1 MPTATKF
8 SAGERVSITRITAFT
23 APSGVYE
30 VIGALPRDA
39 GPQRYRVRNPSE
51 NFDRIMDEARL
62 EGLNAEQMREH

>member
-1 MPTATKF
+1 MTTATKF

-23 APSGVYE
+23 APSGIYE
-30 VIGALPRDA
+30 VIGALPRDS

-62 EGLNAEQMREH
+62 EALGQPQEH